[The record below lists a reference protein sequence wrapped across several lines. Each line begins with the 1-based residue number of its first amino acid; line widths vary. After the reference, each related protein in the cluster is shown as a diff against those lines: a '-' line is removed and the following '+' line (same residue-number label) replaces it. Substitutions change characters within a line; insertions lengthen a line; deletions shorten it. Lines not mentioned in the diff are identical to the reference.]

1 MVKKNDDNMSDNI
14 ELYGKIAK
22 FPKNTK
28 AKNAFNFLENVKI
41 SKQKLWYY
49 IIEKDNITEDGV
61 SDTELQMIKYNNK
74 KGVNCS
80 KFLQDLK
87 IYYSKNEKMIPI
99 IDKLIIDGEQNYSII
114 RNIPNV
120 EIDGVKVISIITK
133 DIIKIL
139 YK

>member
-1 MVKKNDDNMSDNI
+1 MAKKSVEKSEDKVNF
-14 ELYGKIAK
+14 YGKVAK

-28 AKNAFNFLENVKI
+28 AKNAFNFLENIKI

-49 IIEKDNITEDGV
+49 IIEKDNITTEGLP
-61 SDTELQMIKYNNK
+61 DTELQMIKYNNK

-87 IYYSKNEKMIPI
+87 IYYSKDERMTSI
-99 IDKLIIDGEQNYSII
+99 IEKLIIDGDQNYSII
-114 RNIPNV
+114 RNIPDL

-133 DIIKIL
+133 DIIKVL
-139 YK
+139 YH